1 MAKNPA
7 KKGVIP
13 PIVYAEVS
21 VRSVCGI
28 SLFETPKLVTSNTV
42 SEFYSEYQ
50 LINEAI
56 KKLCAEGFEVLNVSP
71 TTITIGAPAKTY
83 ETVFKTTIVAEE
95 REVIKE
101 FGRVDTAT
109 FLDSPDTD
117 ISGLIDPSKSSLTD
131 IVEGVA
137 LNEPMYYFGAPSPFP
152 PLKKYW
158 HLNVPAGVS
167 LGMNAPLAH
176 CVGFSGAGVSVVMV
190 DSGWYCHPFF
200 ALHGCRV
207 NPVVLGPV
215 ATKPDRDEY
224 GHGTG
229 ESANI
234 FAVAPAV
241 DFTMV
246 KLNFVNTIGAFN
258 TAVSLNPDI
267 ISCSWGSSKKYPP
280 LSAADQALAAAIA
293 NAVKN
298 GIIVIFSSGNG
309 HWGFPGQHPDV
320 ISAGGAYMKS
330 DCSIE
335 ATPYASGFESKIY
348 PGRKVPDVCGLVG
361 LPPRA
366 IYIMLPVEPRDY
378 LDKSLSGNTH
388 PNGDET
394 APDDGWAAFSG
405 TSAAAPQVAGVCAL
419 MKQACPNLT
428 PEQARRILKKTARDV
443 TAGKC
448 SANTGGHPAV
458 PGPDLATGHGLV
470 DAFRAAVL
478 ARLRPIM
485 RPVHPGP
492 RPFSE
497 PSYSTKPLPSL
508 EKEIEAMEDM
518 ALESME

>member
-1 MAKNPA
+1 MAKNPT
-7 KKGVIP
+7 KKGIIP

-21 VRSVCGI
+21 VRSVCGV
-28 SLFETPKLVTSNTV
+28 SLFETPKLVTSSTV
-42 SEFYSEYQ
+42 YEFYSEYQ
-50 LINEAI
+50 LMNKAI

-83 ETVFKTTIVAEE
+83 EAVFKTTIVAEE

-101 FGRVDTAT
+101 FGEVDTAT
-109 FLDSPDTD
+109 ILDSPDTD
-117 ISGLIDPSKSSLTD
+117 ISGLIDPSKSSMAD
-131 IVEGVA
+131 ILEGVA
-137 LNEPMYYFGAPSPFP
+137 LNEPVYYFGAPSPFP
-152 PLKKYW
+152 PLKEYW
-158 HLNVPAGVS
+158 HLDVPAGVS
-167 LGMNAPLAH
+167 LGMNAPRAH
-176 CVGFSGAGVSVVMV
+176 RAGFTGAGVSVVMV
-190 DSGWYCHPFF
+190 DSGWYSHPFF
-200 ALHGCRV
+200 VKRGCRV

-215 ATKPDRDEY
+215 ATRPDRDEH

-234 FAVAPAV
+234 FSVAPDV

-246 KLNFVNTIGAFN
+246 KINFVNCIGAFN

-280 LSAADQALAAAIA
+280 LSAADQALAAAVA

-320 ISAGGAYMKS
+320 ISAGGVYMNA

-335 ATPYASGFESKIY
+335 ATPYASGFESNIY
-348 PGRKVPDVCGLVG
+348 SGRKVPDVCGLVG
-361 LPPRA
+361 LPPHA
-366 IYIMLPVEPRDY
+366 AYIMLPVEPNNY
-378 LDKSLSGNTH
+378 LDKALSGNTH

-405 TSAAAPQVAGVCAL
+405 TSAAAPQLAGVCAL
-419 MKQACPNLT
+419 MKQACPYLT
-428 PEQARRILKKTARDV
+428 PEQVRGILKKTARDV
-443 TAGKC
+443 ITGNC
-448 SANTGGHPAV
+448 NVSTGGHPAKR
-458 PGPDLATGHGLV
+458 GPDLATGHGLA

-485 RPVHPGP
+485 KPIQGGP

-497 PSYSTKPLPSL
+497 LPSQPL
-508 EKEIEAMEDM
+508 SGVEKEIEAMEDM